1 MKKYHEFLIEILMLE
16 ARLTQSG
23 QFKKIVEAI
32 KDIVTDINFDCNS
45 NGISVQAIDASHV
58 SLVSL
63 VLRSEGFESY
73 QCDNPISLGINLSSL
88 YKILKCSS
96 SEDSITISC
105 GDDPESLSITFES
118 QEKDRSSQFHLRL
131 IQIDPEQLGIPD
143 TEYNATICLTSVEYR
158 RICTDM
164 STLGDTMDIAVSK
177 EGLKFEID
185 GDIGKG
191 SITLHQP
198 LKETSIDENIK
209 LGISEPV
216 KMTFALR
223 HLNSFA
229 KATPLSDKII
239 IRMSKDVPLQLHFKI
254 YNLGFIRY
262 YLAPKENESN

>member
-1 MKKYHEFLIEILMLE
+1 MLE
-16 ARLTQSG
+16 ARLSQSG
-23 QFKKIVEAI
+23 QFKKIIEAV

-63 VLRSEGFESY
+63 VLRSEGFEHF
-73 QCDNPISLGINLSSL
+73 QCDNPVSLGINLSSL
-88 YKILKCSS
+88 YKILRCSS
-96 SEDSITISC
+96 NEDSITISC
-105 GDDPESLSITFES
+105 TDNPESLCITFES
-118 QEKDRSSQFHLRL
+118 QDNDRSSQFHLRL

-143 TEYNATICLTSVEYR
+143 TEYNATICLTSLEYK

-164 STLGDTMDIAVSK
+164 STLGDTMDIGISK

-191 SITLHQP
+191 NIILRQP
-198 LKETSIDENIK
+198 LRETNPDENIK
-209 LGISEPV
+209 FEINEPV

-229 KATPLSDKII
+229 KATPLSEKII

-254 YNLGFIRY
+254 NQLGFIRY
-262 YLAPKENESN
+262 YLAPKENEKN